1 MIKKV
6 LGFTLGAGVGLLALY
21 LLRRYSAKQKA
32 VTPTKPATPTK
43 SESVT
48 MQIANPQSTAR
59 FTVRNSGPK
68 PHGPNIIDEVNAAMG
83 VENKITLTA
92 RKPVV
97 ASESTTDHAEV
108 LEAKNEETPEISLE
122 GKDDFE
128 VVGRIFG
135 HAFHEVGHKLF
146 MKFQQYLVRFAVKY
160 LSLRPPLTKCCCLVV
175 FVPHGDNAGQA
186 SLDKGPEPGRKITR
200 LFKACPVLAGE
211 QRGKLLETYKL
222 CSFFLRVQA
231 DGCNMVFQQLI
242 LCGRKS

>member
-1 MIKKV
+1 VIKKV

-92 RKPVV
+92 KKPVV

-122 GKDDFE
+122 GKDDFTLIE
-128 VVGRIFG
+128 DIGIVFRN
-135 HAFHEVGHKLF
+135 KL
-146 MKFQQYLVRFAVKY
+146 YE
-160 LSLRPPLTKCCCLVV
+160 
-175 FVPHGDNAGQA
+175 AGV
-186 SLDKGPEPGRKITR
+186 IT
-200 LFKACPVLAGE
+200 FKALSKLSPEQLAEKTGINATRIERNKWAE
-211 QRGKLLETYKL
+211 QAAKLAAENK
-222 CSFFLRVQA
+222 
-231 DGCNMVFQQLI
+231 
-242 LCGRKS
+242 